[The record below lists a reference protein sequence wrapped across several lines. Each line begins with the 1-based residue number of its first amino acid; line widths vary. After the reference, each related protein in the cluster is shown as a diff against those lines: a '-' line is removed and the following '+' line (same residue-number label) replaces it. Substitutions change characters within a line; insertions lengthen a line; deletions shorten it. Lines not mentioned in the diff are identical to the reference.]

1 MHNIYILYLW
11 QSPSVLWHCWLGDR
25 NGIQPVEKL
34 GVRLLV
40 VTIWSIARLMAPVV
54 THHHFLSPIKS
65 RMETELPANPDP
77 FGKWP
82 LKWREIYIYIW
93 QSEIHR
99 YCWSKYTDIIRQ
111 TWLWWCIIVNSPQ
124 YRVTCGQHGLIYF
137 PFFITVAITAITAD
151 LL

>member
-1 MHNIYILYLW
+1 
-11 QSPSVLWHCWLGDR
+11 LGDR

-82 LKWREIYIYIW
+82 LKWRDIYIYDKV
-93 QSEIHR
+93 
-99 YCWSKYTDIIRQ
+99 KYTDIA
-111 TWLWWCIIVNSPQ
+111 
-124 YRVTCGQHGLIYF
+124 GQNTLTSSDKLDCDGVL
-137 PFFITVAITAITAD
+137 
-151 LL
+151 